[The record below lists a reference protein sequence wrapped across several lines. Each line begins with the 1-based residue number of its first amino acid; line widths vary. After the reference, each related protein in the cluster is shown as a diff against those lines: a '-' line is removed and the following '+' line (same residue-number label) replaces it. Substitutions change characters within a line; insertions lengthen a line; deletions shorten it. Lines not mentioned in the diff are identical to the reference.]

1 MQSFSDWTMRRF
13 MYSEA
18 NFNQTDATIPQ
29 ETQLQLAI
37 KKIRESHES
46 KLPYDSLLSI
56 LYNSPE
62 NSLENTIDQLQ
73 AIITEL
79 SIYKE

>member
-1 MQSFSDWTMRRF
+1 MQGFSDWTMQRF

-18 NFNQTDATIPQ
+18 NLAQTETTILQ
-29 ETQLQLAI
+29 ETPLQLAI

-46 KLPYDSLLSI
+46 KLPYDSLLSV

-62 NSLENTIDQLQ
+62 NSLENTINQLQ
-73 AIITEL
+73 VIITEL